1 MPYHIKPPKPPTNP
15 EMESAYL
22 ENDRII
28 LFKSIHEK
36 EALYNQHKS
45 VRIFG
50 AGAELLKN
58 AKIVS

>member
-1 MPYHIKPPKPPTNP
+1 
-15 EMESAYL
+15 MESAYL